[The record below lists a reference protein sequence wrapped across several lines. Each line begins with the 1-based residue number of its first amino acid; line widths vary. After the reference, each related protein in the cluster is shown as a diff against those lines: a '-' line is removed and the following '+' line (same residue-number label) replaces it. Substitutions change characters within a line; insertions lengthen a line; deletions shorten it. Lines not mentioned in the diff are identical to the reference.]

1 MAAKERR
8 GWSPSACALLT
19 VMLGL
24 AAWVHRQPLLDV
36 LEIGLKDEE
45 QSYIFLVPFIV
56 VWLLWLR
63 RSRLRYVRP
72 RPSLVGP
79 VVVVLGSLVSWW
91 GFNSGTQVA
100 WQGGAGLALIGVLL
114 SMTGLAPLRQFAPVF
129 GVLVFA
135 LPVPGVLRQA
145 IAIPLQYLAT
155 AVTQSVLE
163 LFGFASTR
171 LGTVL
176 VING

>member
-63 RSRLRYVRP
+63 WLE
-72 RPSLVGP
+72 
-79 VVVVLGSLVSWW
+79 
-91 GFNSGTQVA
+91 
-100 WQGGAGLALIGVLL
+100 
-114 SMTGLAPLRQFAPVF
+114 
-129 GVLVFA
+129 
-135 LPVPGVLRQA
+135 LPVMSFRLA
-145 IAIPLQYLAT
+145 IQ
-155 AVTQSVLE
+155 
-163 LFGFASTR
+163 
-171 LGTVL
+171 
-176 VING
+176 